1 MRRASIVA
9 LFLILTTL
17 AFGCAKKTDIL
28 FEKFGAE
35 PRYLQNNIHAQYGVL
50 GFVASYANWTEP
62 GSNHVIFPVNT
73 PVTFQSGKFGN
84 IVINDMQ
91 HGREIF
97 FEYNFENMRMSTE
110 EYIEIISSPVQVV
123 LDDLDEIDRTGIQD
137 GKAYT
142 GMTKKGVQIAL
153 GYPAAHLTP
162 SLENNVWTYWKNR
175 QRTMKVTF
183 DDTGRVV
190 TIQ

>member
-1 MRRASIVA
+1 MRRASMV
-9 LFLILTTL
+9 TL
-17 AFGCAKKTDIL
+17 LLLLAMMTFGCAAKTDVL
-28 FEKFGAE
+28 VERFGSE
-35 PRYLQNNIHAQYGVL
+35 TRYLQNNIHAQYGKF

-62 GSNHVIFPVNT
+62 GSNHTIFPVNT
-73 PVTFQSGKFGN
+73 PVTFQSGRFGN

-97 FEYNFENMRMSTE
+97 FEYNPENMRMSAE
-110 EYIEIISSPVQVV
+110 EYIEVISSPTQVF
-123 LDDLDEIDRTGIQD
+123 LDGLSEIDRKGIQE

-162 SLENNVWTYWKNR
+162 LLENNVWVYWKNR

-190 TIQ
+190 TIE

>member
-1 MRRASIVA
+1 MRRASMVSV
-9 LFLILTTL
+9 FLLLAIL
-17 AFGCAKKTDIL
+17 AFGCATKTDVL
-28 FEKFGAE
+28 VEKFGDE

-62 GSNHVIFPVNT
+62 GSNHTIFPVNT
-73 PVTFQSGKFGN
+73 AVRFQDGRFGN
-84 IVINDMQ
+84 IIIKDMQ

-97 FEYNFENMRMSTE
+97 FEYNPENMMMSTE
-110 EYIEIISSPVQVV
+110 DYVEIISSPVQVS
-123 LDDLDEIDRTGIQD
+123 LDQLSEIDRKGIQD

-142 GMTKKGVQIAL
+142 GMTKKGVRIAL

-162 SLENNVWTYWKNR
+162 DLDNNVWTYWKNR

-183 DDTGRVV
+183 DDTGRVA